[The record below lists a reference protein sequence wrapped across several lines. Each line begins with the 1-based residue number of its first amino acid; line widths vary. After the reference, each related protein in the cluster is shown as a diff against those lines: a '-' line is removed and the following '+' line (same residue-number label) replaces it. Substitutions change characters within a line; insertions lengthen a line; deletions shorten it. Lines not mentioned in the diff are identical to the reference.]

1 MNREINEIDI
11 ADSIKVHNKYK
22 FKGNGVY
29 IRRPSCLG
37 NPFSHLENTKADFK
51 VKDRE
56 EAVDSYEVWLRKQ
69 LRENL
74 EVRKEMLNLYNNW
87 QESGEL
93 NLICWCSPKRCHG
106 DVIKDFLIRRFK
118 KLSQIDKNEY

>member
-1 MNREINEIDI
+1 MSNNIDLT
-11 ADSIKVHNKYK
+11 DSIKVHNKYK

-29 IRRPSCLG
+29 IGRPSCLG

-74 EVRKEMLNLYNNW
+74 EVRKEMLNLYNKW
-87 QESGEL
+87 REDGEP

-106 DVIKDFLIRRFK
+106 DIIKGFLIRRFE
-118 KLSQIDKNEY
+118 KLSQIDENSW

>member
-1 MNREINEIDI
+1 MSNNIDLT
-11 ADSIKVHNKYK
+11 DSIKVHNKYK
-22 FKGNGVY
+22 VKGNGVY
-29 IRRPSCLG
+29 IGRPSCLG

-56 EAVDSYEVWLRKQ
+56 EAVDSYEVGLRKQ

-93 NLICWCSPKRCHG
+93 NLICWCSSKRCHG

-118 KLSQIDKNEY
+118 KLSQIDENSW

>member
-1 MNREINEIDI
+1 MSNNIDLT
-11 ADSIKVHNKYK
+11 DSIKVHNKYK

-29 IRRPSCLG
+29 IGRPSCLG

-106 DVIKDFLIRRFK
+106 GVIKDLLIRRFK
-118 KLSQIDKNEY
+118 KLNRVDEN

>member
-1 MNREINEIDI
+1 MSNSIDLT
-11 ADSIKVHNKYK
+11 DSIKVRNKYK

-29 IRRPSCLG
+29 IGRPSCLG

-56 EAVDSYEVWLRKQ
+56 EAVALYEVWLKEQ
-69 LRENL
+69 LREN
-74 EVRKEMLNLYNNW
+74 VRVRQEMLNLYNNW
-87 QESGEL
+87 RESGEL

-106 DVIKDFLIRRFK
+106 DVIKEFLTRRFK
-118 KLSQIDKNEY
+118 KLSQIGKNEVSL